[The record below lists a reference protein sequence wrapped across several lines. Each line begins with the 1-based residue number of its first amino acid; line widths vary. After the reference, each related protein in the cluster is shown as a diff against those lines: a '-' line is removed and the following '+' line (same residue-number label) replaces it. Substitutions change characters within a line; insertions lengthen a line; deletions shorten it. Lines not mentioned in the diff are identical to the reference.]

1 MRWRMISR
9 LGMALAGL
17 SACAQA
23 GPSTPKQ
30 RDIILVG
37 DSTVSSTTGWGDAFC
52 QSMVAKVKSCTN
64 LARAGRSS
72 RSFRKEGSWKSVLQK
87 IKDDGASH
95 ALVLIQFGHNDAG
108 KDEKRRTD
116 PDADFTDI
124 ISQYVDDV
132 RSLNAEPILITPVA
146 RRIYVDGKIRDG
158 LEPYAGAV
166 RRIAA
171 AKRTS
176 LIDLHAM
183 SVAALEKMSPGEAR
197 GLGPDGTQPDINHLG
212 PKGAR
217 YFADMVIRQLRL

>member
-1 MRWRMISR
+1 MQWRTLSR
-9 LGMALAGL
+9 LGMALVSL

-30 RDIILVG
+30 RDIFLVG

-52 QSMVAKVKSCTN
+52 QSVIAKVKSCTN

-72 RSFRKEGSWKSVLQK
+72 RSFRKEGSWKAVLQK

-95 ALVLIQFGHNDAG
+95 AMILIQFGHNDASRN
-108 KDEKRRTD
+108 EKRRTD

-124 ISQYVDDV
+124 ISQYVDDARGV
-132 RSLNAEPILITPVA
+132 NAEPVLITPVA
-146 RRIYVDGKIRDG
+146 RRIYVGGKIRDG

-171 AKRTS
+171 AKRTP

-183 SVAALEKMSPGEAR
+183 SATALEKMNPREAR
-197 GLGPDGTQPDINHLG
+197 RLGPEGDEPDINHLG
-212 PKGAR
+212 SEGAR
-217 YFADMVIRQLRL
+217 YFADMVIRDLRL